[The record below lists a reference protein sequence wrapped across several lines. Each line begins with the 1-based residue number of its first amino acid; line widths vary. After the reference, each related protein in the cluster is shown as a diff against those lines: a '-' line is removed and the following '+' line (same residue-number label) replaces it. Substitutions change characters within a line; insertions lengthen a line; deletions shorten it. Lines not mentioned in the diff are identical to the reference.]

1 MLAMNEIQSFDPD
14 FDDDDDNFDEAGPL
28 KVEFDLPALLLA
40 WQDDS
45 PDNSYYLDTT
55 SGAVR
60 MVNPNLFDL
69 KELTDEIE
77 RHKYRYL
84 YLPKP
89 QRGELRDN
97 LRDFQKTVENTDLV
111 RILDMAFESPHPLDA
126 FIKILSSNQGE
137 LARFKE
143 FRQSRALVRL
153 KQWLQANALHD
164 RWQI

>member
-1 MLAMNEIQSFDPD
+1 MTNKITSFDPD
-14 FDDDDDNFDEAGPL
+14 YDDDDDDLGEDPPL
-28 KVEFDLPALLLA
+28 KIEFDLPALLLA

-55 SGAVR
+55 SGAVK

-89 QRGELRDN
+89 QRAELRDN
-97 LRDFQKTVENTDLV
+97 LKDFQKTVESADLV
-111 RILDMAFESPHPLDA
+111 RILDMAFESPHPLEA
-126 FIKILSSNQGE
+126 FIKILSSNPEE

-153 KQWLQANALHD
+153 KQWLQANSLHD

>member
-1 MLAMNEIQSFDPD
+1 MNDNIQSFDPD
-14 FDDDDDNFDEAGPL
+14 FDDDEDSDTL

-97 LRDFQKTVENTDLV
+97 LKDFQKTVEDAALV
-111 RILDMAFESPHPLDA
+111 RILDMAFESPHPLEA
-126 FIKILSSNQGE
+126 FIKILSSNPEQ

-143 FRQSRALVRL
+143 FRESRALLRL
-153 KQWLQANALHD
+153 KQWLQANSLHD